1 MSTEASET
9 SLSVFIDDL
18 DPTKPVGA
26 SDSIY
31 EAANHA
37 RMTKRIVVNSFP
49 AVTGAVAASHLGL
62 NAADGLTANVHDG
75 RNRLPCQN
83 IIHNG
88 DFASTYYVSD
98 VSPANGGQ
106 TGAVGWRMKVENT
119 ATARFYC
126 FFDTVSAA
134 TGLPRVIHNAGRFY
148 SGVSMTSPGTE
159 LHSLYQRL
167 PERVLRMTA
176 GQTLTLITYC
186 YTLDAWTCAPKLVQH
201 FGSGGVPSGDVEIA
215 ANTAAEVYTINTW
228 ERRSWTFNV
237 PAVSGKTFGTTANTA
252 YLELRIP
259 LHNAGVTLST
269 RSRYL
274 TGIRLL
280 AGAPTWVEAEYEEED
295 PGLARAAAC
304 EIEYYHPSHRMRC
317 GMLSTTAYQ
326 HEPIAFPGRFH
337 KTPTCDTIRDSW
349 LAWGAYLYPDADAAE
364 VTVDGALIGGT
375 RSATT
380 VDRLGYVSTTNAG
393 FLFSAFPGE

>member
-37 RMTKRIVVNSFP
+37 RMIKRIVVNSFP
-49 AVTGAVAASHLGL
+49 AVTGAVSASHLEF

-88 DFASTYYVSD
+88 DFINSYYVSD
-98 VSPANGGQ
+98 SSPANGGH

-119 ATARFYC
+119 ATARMVC
-126 FFDTVSAA
+126 TFDTLAAA
-134 TGLPRVIHNAGRFY
+134 TGLPRAIHNAGRFY
-148 SGVSMTSPGTE
+148 GNAKFTSPGTE

-167 PERVLRMTA
+167 PERALRMTA
-176 GQTLTLITYC
+176 GQTLTLVTYC
-186 YTLDAWTCAPKLVQH
+186 YTADVWTCAPKLVQH

-215 ANTAAEVYTINTW
+215 ANTAAEAYTTNTW
-228 ERRSWTFNV
+228 LRRSWTFNV
-237 PAVSGKTFGTTANTA
+237 PSVSGKAFGTTANTA

-259 LHNAGVTLST
+259 LHNAGVLVSSY
-269 RSRYL
+269 SRYL

-280 AGAPTWVEAEYEEED
+280 VGSPTWEADEYDEED
-295 PGLARAAAC
+295 LGLARAAAC
-304 EIEYYHPSHRMRC
+304 EIEYYHPASRLVF
-317 GMLSTTAYQ
+317 GMVSATTYL

-337 KTPTCDTIRDSW
+337 KTPVCT
-349 LAWGAYLYPDADAAE
+349 ALYPYWAGYGVSIYPAAASAT
-364 VTVDGALIGGT
+364 VTQDYASVGGT
-375 RSATT
+375 RS
-380 VDRLGYVSTTNAG
+380 STTAGTINFVSGTYTG